1 MKLTLNFKKNE
12 TEYDAMR
19 QDLRTLNK
27 KNEEG
32 VQKCL
37 DLTTHQQTMSEI
49 KDEIAEVKTVPLA
62 EIMKQELE
70 KSLDNMVNEISTVK
84 TNLHETKEV
93 DDDNNNNEIIGS
105 KHDRVACHVQQN
117 KARTMMPLIAA
128 LETYKHGGFFPPWYK

>member
-1 MKLTLNFKKNE
+1 
-12 TEYDAMR
+12 MR

-49 KDEIAEVKTVPLA
+49 KDEIAEVKTVSLA

-70 KSLDNMVNEISTVK
+70 KSLDNNANEISTVK
-84 TNLHETKEV
+84 TNLYESKEEV
-93 DDDNNNNEIIGS
+93 DEQRDKERRRNKS
-105 KHDRVACHVQQN
+105 K
-117 KARTMMPLIAA
+117 
-128 LETYKHGGFFPPWYK
+128 